1 VALTQFQI
9 VNADGT
15 PGGTQVCEGRA
26 CYPTLQPGQR
36 RVAGDGAASDT
47 SATGGPPVTRV
58 DPSGRLVHPQALL
71 PPSAAAPQMTP
82 QMRGSMAPP
91 PQPAQVAE
99 MPMPMAPQPMADPQ
113 RPDYVAPRIT
123 TPQPAAP
130 VARMTPQPAM
140 PVPGYPQ
147 GVMPQIAAPQM
158 GNLPAQRTAQ
168 MPGQNA
174 PSTGGYRPQVT
185 QPDTGASAG
194 PFGVQSPRADVPSQ
208 FAQRAFDSSGRA
220 YADRGSHTSPLY
232 DALRAKGDA
241 MAARVRGMADT
252 ILGGAAAGGSSGY
265 SSGGAYPSTSST
277 AYARQGK
284 RMERASDRY
293 YDALENPDPQKA
305 TGWAKRNL
313 GKNKGNYPG
322 ILDDP
327 FAMVAL
333 KGMGLDQWA
342 QPGTADFWRS
352 TPVADLAMIMGGSG
366 RNDLTRPITEVKV
379 PKILKGSIDPEKP
392 DYKRELDY
400 SKFAAQARDIF
411 RGLGGQGA
419 NPLNESAL
427 LGQLA
432 NARNTG
438 ALRQGLE
445 QQALYDV
452 GGAADRAQG
461 YFNSVFEATND
472 DMMAGVKSHLADKY
486 FADAQAGMV
495 NKKPEQFDRIVKDVA
510 GRFGAPV
517 PLDETDRTLNGRQS
531 RTSRP
536 RRRR

>member
-1 VALTQFQI
+1 MALTQFQI

-36 RVAGDGAASDT
+36 RVAGDGTTSDP
-47 SATGGPPVTRV
+47 SAPGVTRV
-58 DPSGRLVHPQALL
+58 DPTGRLVHPQAML
-71 PPSAAAPQMTP
+71 PPAAAAPQMTP
-82 QMRGSMAPP
+82 RIRGQVVPERAAPAAGMA
-91 PQPAQVAE
+91 
-99 MPMPMAPQPMADPQ
+99 MPMSTEQHRTTPAAA
-113 RPDYVAPRIT
+113 DYVAPRIA

-130 VARMTPQPAM
+130 VARMTPQP
-140 PVPGYPQ
+140 PLPH
-147 GVMPQIAAPQM
+147 IAAPQGSLSVSNSM
-158 GNLPAQRTAQ
+158 PMAPQMANLPAHRTAQ
-168 MPGQNA
+168 MPGGQED
-174 PSTGGYRPQVT
+174 GGYRPQVT

-194 PFGVQSPRADVPSQ
+194 PFGVQSPRSAL
-208 FAQRAFDSSGRA
+208 AR
-220 YADRGSHTSPLY
+220 SPLY
-232 DALRAKGDA
+232 TQGATSGSGGGGGGGGSFARDLYHQVKGA
-241 MAARVRGMADT
+241 VQGKIAGMVPGG
-252 ILGGAAAGGSSGY
+252 GGATGSY
-265 SSGGAYPSTSST
+265 SSGAYPSTNT
-277 AYARQGK
+277 AQYRRQGK

-322 ILDDP
+322 LLDDP
-327 FAMVAL
+327 MTVAIR
-333 KGMGLDQWA
+333 GMGLDQWA
-342 QPGTADFWRS
+342 QPGTADFWSS
-352 TPVADLAMIMGGSG
+352 TPVADLAMIMGGTG
-366 RNDLTRPITEVKV
+366 RNDLTRPINEVKV

-419 NPLNESAL
+419 NPLDEEML

-432 NARNTG
+432 NSRNTG

-461 YFNSVFEATND
+461 YFNSIFEATND
-472 DMMAGVKSHLADKY
+472 DIAAGVKSHMADKF
-486 FADAQAGMV
+486 FADAQAGMIT
-495 NKKPEQFDRIVKDVA
+495 KKPEQFDRIVKDVA
-510 GRFGAPV
+510 GRFGAATTDPYD
-517 PLDETDRTLNGRQS
+517 LETTPGRS
-531 RTSRP
+531 RRPRKSGSAAP